1 MQYIK
6 QNTFKLEKLLYFM
19 KIISLQDKIFY
30 KHKRANTH
38 KLCKTLN
45 QTANA
50 ELQ

>member
-19 KIISLQDKIFY
+19 KIIYLQHKIFY